1 MVIRRKTDSKL
12 WLKQLLALTVL
23 KAVKETSNMPIAN
36 YQFVKVQNVI

>member
-1 MVIRRKTDSKL
+1 MAETIMKYAT
-12 WLKQLLALTVL
+12 QLLALTVL